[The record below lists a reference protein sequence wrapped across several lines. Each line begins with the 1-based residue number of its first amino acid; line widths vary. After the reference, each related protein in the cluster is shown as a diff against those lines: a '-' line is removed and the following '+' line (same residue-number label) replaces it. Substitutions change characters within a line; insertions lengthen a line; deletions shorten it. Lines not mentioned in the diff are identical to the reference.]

1 MVKCPNCG
9 STAQVRKYKEIVS
22 ADRTEIKEFY
32 SCGCGCWFK
41 NHFERN
47 FNGEYD
53 RVAKIILAQNKDD
66 NVGIMEALLE
76 ANSDVLERLKNI

>member
-1 MVKCPNCG
+1 MIRCPNCN
-9 STAQVRKYKEIVS
+9 STAQVRKYKEIIS
-22 ADRTEIKEFY
+22 ADETEIKEFY

-41 NHFERN
+41 NCFERN
-47 FNGEYD
+47 HNGEYD

-76 ANSDVLERLKNI
+76 ANADVLERLKNI

>member
-1 MVKCPNCG
+1 MIRCPNCN
-9 STAQVRKYKEIVS
+9 STTQVRKYKEIIS
-22 ADRTEIKEFY
+22 TDETEIKEFY

-41 NHFERN
+41 NCFERN
-47 FNGEYD
+47 HNGEYD

-76 ANSDVLERLKNI
+76 ANADVLERLKNI